1 MRPGSTQQVSEK
13 QALAESQF
21 REALSRVGTGL
32 EKNAKWFLTFCGC
45 HILCRSLE
53 KRVQLWHDLLSL
65 MILAARPDASKAGAP
80 LTNMERDYWQY
91 LEAWP
96 FEHSPK
102 TGSIKL
108 RTEYQG
114 WWNWVDTLRF
124 QVDQIIDDVLVKRYS
139 GLQLTNVSL
148 SLEVGPHGLVPVFPL
163 DMFVQETKDGS
174 RIRGADGAVLIR
186 LACVL
191 QRCGDNIHGCPACNT
206 TFLATRKDQEFCT
219 STCRSRVGMQRWR
232 AKQAA
237 RTKPKSTSPKS
248 NRKHTSPHPSSSK
261 GDAHGTKRRH

>member
-1 MRPGSTQQVSEK
+1 MRPVSTQQVSEK
-13 QALAESQF
+13 QALAELQF
-21 REALSRVGTGL
+21 REALSRVGPGL
-32 EKNAKWFLTFCGC
+32 GKNAKWFLAFCR
-45 HILCRSLE
+45 LDLE
-53 KRVQLWHDLLSL
+53 YLSRESRVQLWHDLLSL
-65 MILAARPDASKAGAP
+65 VILAARPDASQAGAP
-80 LTNMERDYWQY
+80 LTNSEGSCWQY

-96 FEHSPK
+96 FERSPK
-102 TGSIKL
+102 TGSIAL

-124 QVDQIIDDVLVKRYS
+124 QVEEIIDDVLEHQYS

-148 SLEVGPHGLVPVFPL
+148 SLRVGPHGLVPVFPL
-163 DMFVQETKDGS
+163 DMFVQETNDGS

-191 QRCGDNIHGCPACNT
+191 QRCGDNIHCCQACKT
-206 TFLATRKDQEFCT
+206 TFLATRKDQQFCT
-219 STCRSRVGMQRWR
+219 SNCRSRMGMRRRR
-232 AKQAA
+232 AKQDA
-237 RTKPKSTSPKS
+237 RTKPKSTSTKS

>member
-21 REALSRVGTGL
+21 REALSRVGFGL
-32 EKNAKWFLTFCGC
+32 KKNAKWFLTFRR
-45 HILCRSLE
+45 LDLE
-53 KRVQLWHDLLSL
+53 YLSRESRVQLWHDLLSL
-65 MILAARPDASKAGAP
+65 VILAARPDASQAGAL
-80 LTNMERDYWQY
+80 LTNMERDCWQY
-91 LEAWP
+91 LESWP
-96 FEHSPK
+96 FERSPK

-114 WWNWVDTLRF
+114 WWNWVDALQE
-124 QVDQIIDDVLVKRYS
+124 QVDEAIDDALKLRYQPLRLS
-139 GLQLTNVSL
+139 DVSL
-148 SLEVGPHGLVPVFPL
+148 VIGPYGFVPVFPL
-163 DMFVQETKDGS
+163 DMFVQKNKDGS
-174 RIRGADGAVLIR
+174 RIRGADAAVLIR

-191 QRCGDNIHGCPACNT
+191 QRCGRNIHCCRACKI
-206 TFLATRKDQEFCT
+206 TFLATRKDQKFCT
-219 STCRSRVGMQRWR
+219 SNCRSRMGMRRRR